1 MLAKVKERKRNSDGE
16 LIVSTHENPI
26 LSTAIYNVESPDG
39 TISEYSANVIAEN
52 LYSQVDDDG
61 YNFDLLYE
69 IVGYRK
75 DKTAIDSKD
84 GYFITK
90 TGTKRKVITTK
101 GWQLQVQWENGE
113 RSWIALKDIK
123 ESNPLEV
130 AKFAIDHGLES
141 EPAFAWW
148 VKQAV
153 KKRNIFIG
161 KASMRHIRNMEVGSK
176 IPQTFEEAVVLD
188 RENGDTFGR
197 MQ

>member
-1 MLAKVKERKRNSDGE
+1 MKSASKGERKERNSDGE
-16 LIVSTHENPI
+16 LIGSTHENPI

-52 LYSQVDDDG
+52 LYFQVDDDG

-90 TGTKRKVITTK
+90 TGTKRHVITTK

-141 EPAFAWW
+141 EPALL
-148 VKQAV
+148 
-153 KKRNIFIG
+153 G
-161 KASMRHIRNMEVGSK
+161 G
-176 IPQTFEEAVVLD
+176 
-188 RENGDTFGR
+188 
-197 MQ
+197 

>member
-1 MLAKVKERKRNSDGE
+1 M
-16 LIVSTHENPI
+16 
-26 LSTAIYNVESPDG
+26 
-39 TISEYSANVIAEN
+39 
-52 LYSQVDDDG
+52 
-61 YNFDLLYE
+61 
-69 IVGYRK
+69 
-75 DKTAIDSKD
+75 
-84 GYFITK
+84 
-90 TGTKRKVITTK
+90 
-101 GWQLQVQWENGE
+101 QWENGE